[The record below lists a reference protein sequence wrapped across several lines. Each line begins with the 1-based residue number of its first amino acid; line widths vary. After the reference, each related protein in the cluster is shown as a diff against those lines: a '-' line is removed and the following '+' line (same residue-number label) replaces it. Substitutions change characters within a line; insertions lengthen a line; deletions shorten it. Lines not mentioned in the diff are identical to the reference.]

1 MIVRASQKFSGG
13 AYQIGDAA
21 YIPDSGTVITKPDQ
35 TKFLRSGTVA
45 LSTLYP
51 QAAKIESLMV
61 HGTGISTLPA
71 TTSITAYAYDGNNT
85 VVLCYGDATNVMVS
99 TNKGVSFSLIPHNLG
114 IAATSVIRTGTR
126 FIVAGCDGTNV
137 KCSYSTTGATF
148 TAGGTRPFTGSAGT
162 RMSWDGAIAVIAVS
176 QSGVATSTIFT
187 TTDGATLTA
196 RSIPA
201 QIYSTSSSTVRIIC
215 NPSAGANRWLLVG
228 VGNTVAARSTAAD
241 ASAWELVVLPVTT
254 IVSTSAGLGLFVC
267 ATATNFYASPT
278 GATGSWT
285 ATANQQVTNS
295 SSVSGAFGVVGD
307 MSIQFDGTRFLIGT
321 ASSSSSTFSQQ
332 FAYTTDFKNF
342 TTRQTIPQSIG
353 TTYNPSYLTA
363 VPISTNLLLL
373 PASANSPSDSY
384 IYAANWF
391 TSSEYVGSSVPF
403 WMAQVAGGAGIPQR
417 TIYGYVRVD

>member
-1 MIVRASQKFSGG
+1 MMVRASQKFGGG

-45 LSTLYP
+45 LSSLYP
-51 QAAKIESLMV
+51 LAAKIESLMA

-85 VVLCYGDATNVMVS
+85 VVLCYGDTTNVMVS
-99 TNKGVSFSLIPHNLG
+99 TNKGVSFSLVPHNLG
-114 IAATSVIRTGTR
+114 IAATSVIRTSTR

-148 TAGGTRPFTGSAGT
+148 TAGGTMPFTGSAGT
-162 RMSWDGAIAVIAVS
+162 KMAWDGAIAVIAVS
-176 QSGVATSTIFT
+176 QNGVATSTVFT
-187 TTDGATLTA
+187 TTDGVTLTA
-196 RSIPA
+196 RTIPA
-201 QIYSTSSSTVRIIC
+201 QVYSTSSTVRIIC

-228 VGNTVAARSTAAD
+228 VGNKGAARSTAAD
-241 ASAWELVVLPVTT
+241 ASTWESVVLPVTT
-254 IVSTSAGLGLFVC
+254 IVSTSVGLGLFVC
-267 ATATNFYASPT
+267 ATATNFYTSPT

-285 ATANQQVTNS
+285 ATANQQMTNS
-295 SSVSGAFGVVGD
+295 SSVSGAFGVAGD

-321 ASSSSSTFSQQ
+321 TSSYVTTFSQQ

-353 TTYNPSYLTA
+353 TNNSSYLTA

-373 PASANSPSDSY
+373 PAAASSPSNSY

-391 TSSEYVGSSVPF
+391 TSSEYIGSSAPF
-403 WMAQVAGGAGIPQR
+403 WMAQVAGGAGVPQR

>member
-1 MIVRASQKFSGG
+1 MSNINQFMSGG
-13 AYQIGDAA
+13 GYLVGDAA
-21 YIPDSGTVITKPDQ
+21 YFPDSGTVLGRSDGSV
-35 TKFLRSGTVA
+35 FLRSGTVA
-45 LSTLYP
+45 LTSIYP
-51 QAAKIESLMV
+51 LTAGVESLMA

-71 TTSITAYAYDGNNT
+71 TASITAYAYDGNNT

-137 KCSYSTTGATF
+137 KCSYSTAGVTF
-148 TAGGTRPFTGSAGT
+148 TAGGTIAFNGSPGT
-162 RMSWDGAIAVIAVS
+162 RMSWDGSIAVIALS
-176 QSGVATSTIFT
+176 WAGQTTNTILT

-196 RSIPA
+196 RTIPA
-201 QIYSTSSSTVRIIC
+201 QIYSTSPSTVRIIC

-241 ASAWELVVLPVTT
+241 ASTWESVVLPVTT
-254 IVSTSAGLGLFVC
+254 ITSTSVGLGLFVC
-267 ATATNFYASPT
+267 ATGSNFYTSPT

-285 ATANQQVTNS
+285 ATANQQITNNLS
-295 SSVSGAFGVVGD
+295 ISGAFGVAGD
-307 MSIQFDGTRFLIGT
+307 MSIQFDGARFLIGT
-321 ASSSSSTFSQQ
+321 TTSFSSSFSQQ

-353 TTYNPSYLTA
+353 TANNYSYLTV
-363 VPISTNLLLL
+363 VPVGANLLLL
-373 PASANSPSDSY
+373 PAFASSPSNSY

-391 TSSEYVGSSVPF
+391 TSSEYIGSSAPF
-403 WMAQVAGGAGIPQR
+403 WMAQVTGGANISQR
-417 TIYGYVRVD
+417 TIYGYVKVK

>member
-1 MIVRASQKFSGG
+1 MIVRASQKFSGNV
-13 AYQIGDAA
+13 YQVGDPAFLLDA
-21 YIPDSGTVITKPDQ
+21 GTIVTKPDMS
-35 TKFLRSGTVA
+35 KFLRSGIVG

-51 QAAKIESLMV
+51 QAAKIESLMA
-61 HGTGISTLPA
+61 HGTGISTLPV

-148 TAGGTRPFTGSAGT
+148 TTGGTIPFTGSAGT

-176 QSGVATSTIFT
+176 QSGVVTSTIFT

-196 RSIPA
+196 RTIPA
-201 QIYSTSSSTVRIIC
+201 QIYSTSSTVRIIC

-241 ASAWELVVLPVTT
+241 ASTWESVVLPVTT
-254 IVSTSAGLGLFVC
+254 IMSTSVGLGLFVC
-267 ATATNFYASPT
+267 ATGTNFYTSPT
-278 GATGSWT
+278 GATGSWST
-285 ATANQQVTNS
+285 IINQQMTNS
-295 SSVSGAFGVVGD
+295 SSISGAFGVAGD

-321 ASSSSSTFSQQ
+321 TLSFSSTFSQQ

-353 TTYNPSYLTA
+353 TTNNPSYLTA
-363 VPISTNLLLL
+363 VPIGVNLLLL
-373 PASANSPSDSY
+373 PASASSPSNSY

-391 TSSEYVGSSVPF
+391 TSSEYVGSSAPF